1 MPWLIGPQY
10 AFLHV
15 YNIYFRDIYSV
26 SDNRPLRRKE
36 IWVLQKRRPNSGY
49 YSPDAPTLSYMRL
62 VGAKNLPQNQVHVS
76 NIPQAARSGMST
88 CAHAIRCMIEMGW
101 WIISL
106 VNTQGKCYS
115 VRNTGSSEEKNYYHI
130 RCSMTHCCCYIY
142 FFFVVVV
149 LFCFFFWL
157 Y

>member
-10 AFLHV
+10 AF
-15 YNIYFRDIYSV
+15 YSV
-26 SDNRPLRRKE
+26 SDSRPLRRKE

-62 VGAKNLPQNQVHVS
+62 GGELVPQNQVHVS

-88 CAHAIRCMIEMGW
+88 CAHVHDRNGM
-101 WIISL
+101 
-106 VNTQGKCYS
+106 VNYKPGEYS

-130 RCSMTHCCCYIY
+130 RCSMTHCCCYICFFLLLLLL
-142 FFFVVVV
+142 FFF
-149 LFCFFFWL
+149 FSG
-157 Y
+157 YTKTTK